1 MWAKIGDGEMGSCCL
16 MITVVLFELRKKLEI
31 DNGKWLHSI
40 VNVMPMNCTPR
51 NDLNG
56 KLWHIRSPQFKKKN

>member
-1 MWAKIGDGEMGSCCL
+1 

-56 KLWHIRSPQFKKKN
+56 KL